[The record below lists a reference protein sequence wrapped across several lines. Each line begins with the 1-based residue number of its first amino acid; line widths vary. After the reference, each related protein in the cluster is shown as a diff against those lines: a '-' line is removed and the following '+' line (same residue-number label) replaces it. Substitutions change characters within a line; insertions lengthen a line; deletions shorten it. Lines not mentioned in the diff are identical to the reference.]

1 MSCKQKQQLV
11 VSIGKNSINT
21 IYTMI
26 ESGFIAAI
34 DLGTSK
40 ITGVV
45 ARKNDDNVISV
56 LACETT
62 QSKKCIRRGL
72 VYNIEDTGANVRKVI
87 SKLENKLGK
96 KIAKVYVSVAGQSLH
111 TITHKVNKQLSSS
124 GIVTDSVIEQMR
136 KEAGKFMPD
145 MSKLYDIAD
154 VEYIVNGK
162 AECQPVGV
170 ATTEIEANYQMIVG
184 RPNIITN
191 IDKSII
197 DKANLEIA
205 GYVVGP
211 LASAEIALNEN
222 EKELGCAFIDFGAGT
237 SSLSIYKGGKL
248 RYMVVIPFGGATI
261 TQDICELNFI
271 ESEAEMYKIK
281 FGKTHETQ
289 DVGFFNSFASKPNI
303 DIPSLNQVIEM
314 RIQEIVVNIEQQI
327 KLSGYEG
334 KLGGGLVITG
344 GASQLRNLNLYLEK
358 KLEMPVRKASAKKT
372 FINNFPELA
381 NDPSLTQAL
390 GLLLYAQEN
399 CEEEIEEEIEIE
411 SFNDSFTETP
421 KAAKKSQKKPKESKK
436 AGRGIMDRVG
446 DLFGSIGTMFE
457 EEEDN

>member
-1 MSCKQKQQLV
+1 
-11 VSIGKNSINT
+11 
-21 IYTMI
+21 MI

-45 ARKNDDNVISV
+45 ARKNEDNIISV
-56 LACETT
+56 LAHETT

-96 KIAKVYVSVAGQSLH
+96 KIAKVYVSIAGQSLH
-111 TITHKVNKQLSSS
+111 TITHKVTKQLSSS
-124 GIVTDSVIEQMR
+124 GLVTESVIEQMR
-136 KEAGKFMPD
+136 IEAEKFRPD
-145 MSKLYDIAD
+145 MSRLYGIAD

-162 AECQPVGV
+162 AEHQPVGV
-170 ATTEIEANYQMIVG
+170 ATSEIEGNYQMIVG

-211 LASAEIALNEN
+211 LASARIALNEN

-289 DVGFFNSFASKPNI
+289 DIGFFNSFASKPNI

-344 GASQLRNLNLYLEK
+344 GASQLKNLNLYLEK
-358 KLEMPVRKASAKKT
+358 KLDMPVRKASAKKA
-372 FINNFPELA
+372 FINNGPELA

-390 GLLLYAQEN
+390 GLLLYAHED
-399 CEEEIEEEIEIE
+399 CEEQVEEVLEVE
-411 SFNDSFTETP
+411 NPKDVATEPP
-421 KAAKKSQKKPKESKK
+421 KAPRKNEKKRKDPKKT
-436 AGRGIMDRVG
+436 GRGIMDMVG
-446 DLFGSIGTMFE
+446 GLFGSIGNMFE
-457 EEEDN
+457 EEDDDDN